1 MDEKELLKYAVD
13 SGILDIALVQKQVT
27 MQKREK
33 LLNKNPY
40 KIYQGKDENWYS
52 YLPDEVKGRRKIKAK
67 RRETV
72 EQKIIDYWKEKEDDP
87 TVAEIFNRWISQK
100 LELEEISRAWI
111 IP

>member
-40 KIYQGKDENWYS
+40 KIYQGKDENW
-52 YLPDEVKGRRKIKAK
+52 LPTIQDVRERHNRK
-67 RRETV
+67 
-72 EQKIIDYWKEKEDDP
+72 
-87 TVAEIFNRWISQK
+87 
-100 LELEEISRAWI
+100 
-111 IP
+111 